1 MSFFEPPPKP
11 PTLLAYHRILSPT
24 ASVKVSPLCLGGISI
39 GSSWS
44 EIFGQNEDPFSLL
57 DAFFSLGGN
66 FIDTS
71 NTYNGEDSERLIG
84 EWMEARSNRDQMVV
98 ATKYTA
104 GYRAYNRA
112 QEPIQSNYTGNSAKS
127 MHISVRDSL
136 KKLRT
141 DYIDILYVHW
151 YGRSQDNWS
160 WS

>member
-1 MSFFEPPPKP
+1 MVLFASPPKP
-11 PTLLAYHRILSPT
+11 QTRLGYHRILSPT
-24 ASVKVSPLCLGGISI
+24 ASVKVSPIALGGISI

-44 EIFGQNEDPFSLL
+44 EIFGQNEDAFTLL
-57 DAFFSLGGN
+57 DTYFSLGGN

-71 NTYNGEDSERLIG
+71 NTYNSEDSERLIG
-84 EWMEARSNRDQMVV
+84 EWMEKRGTRDQMVV

-104 GYRAYNRA
+104 GYRGYNREK
-112 QEPIQSNYTGNSAKS
+112 EPLQSNFTGNSAKS

-151 YGRSQDNWS
+151 
-160 WS
+160 